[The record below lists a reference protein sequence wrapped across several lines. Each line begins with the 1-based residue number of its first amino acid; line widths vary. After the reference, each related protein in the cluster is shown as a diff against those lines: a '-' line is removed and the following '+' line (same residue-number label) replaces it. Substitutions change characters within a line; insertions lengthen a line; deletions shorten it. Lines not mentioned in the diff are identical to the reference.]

1 MRHVPDE
8 ELHAYLDQALSRSQ
22 CIEIET
28 HIARCVRC
36 RDARDATAALRDRT
50 TALLATTAPRIGAPP
65 PLHTLLARAEAKRK
79 TSWMRRAI
87 LAASFGGAILAGWGM
102 RAALDPHDDVEA
114 ARLAQ
119 VDPPP
124 RALPIPQSPVTDQ
137 VSTDGPRITSPAPE
151 PSTPVRLAA
160 DGLSEPEATIG
171 RGALAPASAGAPA
184 KVSLVLDEA
193 WRNSDPAASGG
204 GVAPGMLPTYPG
216 LPVTEVRVHDAA
228 PGQRPLLIVSQL
240 HESGTTLYTVEGP
253 ADRVAA
259 IIATQLAGSPAGFQS
274 SDPSR
279 SPPDYVET
287 PSGYRR
293 THRVLAVLGSLPFDT
308 LNAIA
313 QRIVLR

>member
-1 MRHVPDE
+1 VRHIPNE

-28 HIARCVRC
+28 HIARCAHC
-36 RDARDATAALRDRT
+36 RDTRDATAALRDRT
-50 TALLATTAPRIGAPP
+50 TALLAATAPRVGAPP

-102 RAALDPHDDVEA
+102 RAALDPHDAVAA
-114 ARLAQ
+114 ARLVQA
-119 VDPPP
+119 DPPP
-124 RALPIPQSPVTDQ
+124 RALPIPQTPVADR
-137 VSTDGPRITSPAPE
+137 VSTDGPRVTSPEPE
-151 PSTPVRLAA
+151 QSTPVRLAA
-160 DGLSEPEATIG
+160 DGLSQPEATTD
-171 RGALAPASAGAPA
+171 RGAPASAGAPA
-184 KVSLVLDEA
+184 KVSLILDEG
-193 WRNSDPAASGG
+193 WRNSDPAAGGG

-216 LPVTEVRVHDAA
+216 LPVTEVQVHDAA

-259 IIATQLAGSPAGFQS
+259 IIATQLTGAPAGFQS

-287 PSGYRR
+287 PAGYRR